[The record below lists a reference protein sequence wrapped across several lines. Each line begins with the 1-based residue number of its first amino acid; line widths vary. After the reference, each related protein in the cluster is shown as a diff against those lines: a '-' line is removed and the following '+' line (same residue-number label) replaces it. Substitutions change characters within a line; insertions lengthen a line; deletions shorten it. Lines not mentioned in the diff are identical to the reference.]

1 MARAVANLLFDYDG
15 TLHDTLHI
23 YAPSLQEV
31 FAHLVVAGHAGER
44 VLTTEQM
51 QRFIG
56 YTREEMWA
64 SFLPES
70 PLAVREAAGQRV
82 GELMAEKIAAGE
94 ARLYP
99 GAVEV
104 LTKLQSLGH
113 RLIFLSN
120 CRREYL
126 VAHNA
131 AFNLDRYFTAL
142 YCAEDY
148 DFRPK
153 HEIFTEIAREHPGD
167 YLIIGDRLADMEIAS
182 VHGLPA
188 IGCGYGYGS
197 VAELTA
203 ASVTVGNVQKIIPAV
218 EKISI

>member
-1 MARAVANLLFDYDG
+1 MVNLLFDYDG

-31 FAHLVVAGHAGER
+31 FAHLVAAGHAEER
-44 VLTTEQM
+44 RLTREEM

-64 SFLPES
+64 SFLPDAS
-70 PLAVREAAGQRV
+70 LAVREAAGQRV

-104 LTKLQSLGH
+104 LTKLQAMGH

-126 VAHNA
+126 AAHNA

-153 HEIFTEIAREHPGD
+153 HEIFKGIAREHPGD
-167 YLIIGDRLADMEIAS
+167 YLVIGDRLADMEITA

-188 IGCGYGYGS
+188 IGCGYGYGAA
-197 VAELTA
+197 AELTA
-203 ASVTVGNVQKIIPAV
+203 STVIVNDVSEITLAIKKILT
-218 EKISI
+218 